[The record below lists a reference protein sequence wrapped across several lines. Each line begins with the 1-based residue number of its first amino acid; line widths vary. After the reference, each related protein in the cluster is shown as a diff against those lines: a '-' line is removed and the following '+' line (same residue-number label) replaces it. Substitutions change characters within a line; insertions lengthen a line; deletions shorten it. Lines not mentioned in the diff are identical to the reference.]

1 MLGIMITVVARE
13 PVAAQ
18 LLQHRHV
25 AHVLALLVD
34 GMLITAPPL
43 LDFGDSCKPYM
54 EGGNHGRQ
62 SSRVRS
68 WPRFP
73 CSLLIP
79 LDCKWPYRGD

>member
-1 MLGIMITVVARE
+1 
-13 PVAAQ
+13 
-18 LLQHRHV
+18 
-25 AHVLALLVD
+25 
-34 GMLITAPPL
+34 MLITAPPL